1 LRRLVMHTSELW
13 PGGTDGVINRLKPLC
28 NPHVLVQ
35 LRLEGELTR
44 RQYHQLDLNQ
54 IRRYGEEH
62 CFALAIDDSA
72 LSLVAADSS
81 SVQEA
86 WNSAEQAVAVET
98 RERISLREELAA
110 LADEWVAAAQN
121 EQEKKA
127 LQVTKEEL
135 LAALDEGK

>member
-1 LRRLVMHTSELW
+1 MPW
-13 PGGTDGVINRLKPLC
+13 C
-28 NPHVLVQ
+28 NC
-35 LRLEGELTR
+35 G
-44 RQYHQLDLNQ
+44 LN
-54 IRRYGEEH
+54 
-62 CFALAIDDSA
+62 DSA
-72 LSLVAADSS
+72 LSLVAVDSA
-81 SVQEA
+81 SVPEA

-127 LQVTKEEL
+127 LQATKEEL